1 MNRTVIAAF
10 LFGRGAARRRPP
22 GRLLLATLLV
32 SAGMGVLSMQAP
44 TASAATPSPVF
55 AYYYIWFDPSSWNR
69 AKTDFP
75 ALGRYSS
82 DERLVMQRHI
92 RWAKAAGIEGFIV
105 SWKSTPTLDE
115 RLRELA
121 EVARS
126 ERFELLV
133 IYQGLDFERE
143 PLPAARI
150 ARDLDLF
157 GARYARHRAFDNFG
171 RPLVVWSGTWRFS
184 ADEIARVTASL
195 GSDLLILASE
205 RNVDGYRRVADH
217 VDGNAYYWS
226 SVNPETFPG
235 YDAKLTEMGR
245 AVHRRKGLWIAPAAP
260 GFDAR
265 LIGGTT
271 VVPRLNGATLRRELD
286 AATASSPDA
295 IGLISWNEFS
305 ENTHV
310 EPSVRHGA
318 RYLEA
323 LADVQGATVD
333 IDSDL
338 DSSVPGTPG
347 RSYGPAIL
355 AGLFALVIGALAVP
369 AWRGWTRRRRSRRAR
384 GLI

>member
-10 LFGRGAARRRPP
+10 QFGRRVPRRRRY
-22 GRLLLATLLV
+22 GRLLLATMLA
-32 SAGMGVLSMQAP
+32 SAATIVLSMPAASAP
-44 TASAATPSPVF
+44 AATPSPVF

-82 DERLVMQRHI
+82 DERLVMQRHT
-92 RWAKAAGIEGFIV
+92 RWAKDAGIEGFIV
-105 SWKSTPTLDE
+105 SWKSTPPLDE

-121 EVARS
+121 EVARA
-126 ERFELLV
+126 ERFKLLV

-150 ARDLDLF
+150 ARDLDF
-157 GARYARHRAFDNFG
+157 FRARYARHPAFDKFG

-184 ADEIARVTASL
+184 SEEIARVTASR

-205 RNVDGYRRVADH
+205 RNVDGYRHVAEY

-235 YDAKLTEMGR
+235 YDAKLAEMGR
-245 AVHRRKGLWIAPAAP
+245 AVHRRKGIWIAPAAP

-271 VVPRLNGATLRRELD
+271 VVPRRDGETLRRQLD
-286 AATASSPDA
+286 AATSSSPDV

-318 RYLEA
+318 RYLEV
-323 LADVQGATVD
+323 LADVKGATVD
-333 IDSDL
+333 IDADL
-338 DSSVPGTPG
+338 DSNVPGTTG

-355 AGLFALVIGALAVP
+355 AGLFALAIGSVVLA
-369 AWRGWTRRRRSRRAR
+369 ARRAR
-384 GLI
+384 TKRRTPGAGRA

>member
-1 MNRTVIAAF
+1 MSRTAIAAF
-10 LFGRGAARRRPP
+10 LIGRRPAGCRPRRR
-22 GRLLLATLLV
+22 LFLAIV
-32 SAGMGVLSMQAP
+32 VV
-44 TASAATPSPVF
+44 SAATSALSVPAAAAPAATPPPVF

-82 DERLVMQRHI
+82 DERLVMRRHI

-105 SWKSTPTLDE
+105 SWKSTPILDE

-121 EVARS
+121 AVARA

-143 PLPAARI
+143 PLPAARVT
-150 ARDLDLF
+150 RDLHLF
-157 GARYARHRAFDNFG
+157 RARYARHPAFDKFG
-171 RPLVVWSGTWRFS
+171 RALVVWSGTWRFS
-184 ADEIARVTASL
+184 AREIADVTASA
-195 GSDLLILASE
+195 GRELLILASE
-205 RNVDGYRRVADH
+205 RNVDGYRRVAAY

-235 YDAKLTEMGR
+235 YDAKLAEMGR
-245 AVHRRKGLWIAPAAP
+245 AVHRRKGIWIAPAAP

-271 VVPRLNGATLRRELD
+271 VVPRRNGATLRRELD

-295 IGLISWNEFS
+295 VGLISWNEFS
-305 ENTHV
+305 ENTHI
-310 EPSVRHGA
+310 EPSLRHGE
-318 RYLEA
+318 RYLEV
-323 LADVQGATVD
+323 LGDVRGATVD

-338 DSSVPGTPG
+338 DSSAPGTTG

-355 AGLFALVIGALAVP
+355 AGLLALVIGALGMA
-369 AWRGWTRRRRSRRAR
+369 AWRAWSKRRTPSMH
-384 GLI
+384 

>member
-1 MNRTVIAAF
+1 MNRTAIAAF
-10 LFGRGAARRRPP
+10 LFGRLYAGRRPRP
-22 GRLLLATLLV
+22 RLFVATLLV
-32 SAGMGVLSMQAP
+32 IAASGVLAVPAAAAP
-44 TASAATPSPVF
+44 SANPSPVF

-82 DERLVMQRHI
+82 DERLVMRRHV

-115 RLRELA
+115 RLSELA
-121 EVARS
+121 EVARA

-143 PLPAARI
+143 PLPSARV

-157 GARYARHRAFDNFG
+157 RARYARHPAFDKFG
-171 RPLVVWSGTWRFS
+171 RPVVVWSGTWRFS
-184 ADEIARVTASL
+184 AQEIADVTASA
-195 GSDLLILASE
+195 GPQVLILASE
-205 RNVDGYRRVADH
+205 RNADGYRRVAPY
-217 VDGNAYYWS
+217 VNGNAYYWS

-235 YDAKLTEMGR
+235 YEAKLAEMGR
-245 AVHRRKGLWIAPAAP
+245 AVHRRRGIWIAPAAP

-271 VVPRLNGATLRRELD
+271 VVSRRNGATLRRELD

-305 ENTHV
+305 ENTHI
-310 EPSVRHGA
+310 EPSVRFGG
-318 RYLEA
+318 RYLEV
-323 LADVQGATVD
+323 LADIRGATVD

-338 DSSVPGTPG
+338 DSSAPGTTG

-355 AGLFALVIGALAVP
+355 AGLLALVIGALAVA
-369 AWRGWTRRRRSRRAR
+369 AWRAWSKRRTPSVR
-384 GLI
+384 

>member
-1 MNRTVIAAF
+1 MNGTVIAA
-10 LFGRGAARRRPP
+10 LLSPRRFAWRRSRP
-22 GRLLLATLLV
+22 RLLLAIVLV
-32 SAGMGVLSMQAP
+32 STAMSALSMPAAAAP
-44 TASAATPSPVF
+44 AANPPPVF

-82 DERLVMQRHI
+82 DERRVMQRHI
-92 RWAKAAGIEGFIV
+92 RWAKDAGIEGFIV

-121 EVARS
+121 KIARA

-150 ARDLDLF
+150 ARDLDAF
-157 GARYARHRAFDNFG
+157 EARYSRHPAFDKFG
-171 RPLVVWSGTWRFS
+171 RPLVIWSGTWRFS
-184 ADEIARVTASL
+184 AEQIAQVAASR
-195 GSDLLILASE
+195 GSGLLILASE
-205 RNVDGYRRVADH
+205 RNVDGYRRVAPY

-235 YDAKLTEMGR
+235 YDAKLAEMGT
-245 AVHRRKGLWIAPAAP
+245 AVHRRKGIWIAPAAP

-271 VVPRLNGATLRRELD
+271 VVPRRNGVTLRREFD
-286 AATASSPDA
+286 AAIRSSPDA

-305 ENTHV
+305 ENTHI

-318 RYLEA
+318 RYIEV
-323 LADVQGATVD
+323 LADVRGATVD

-338 DSSVPGTPG
+338 DSNAPGTTG

-355 AGLFALVIGALAVP
+355 AGLGALVIGAVVMAV
-369 AWRGWTRRRRSRRAR
+369 WRARTRRRAPSTR
-384 GLI
+384 

>member
-1 MNRTVIAAF
+1 MNHMVTAAS
-10 LFGRGAARRRPP
+10 LSDRRVARRRRHR
-22 GRLLLATLLV
+22 RLLLATILAGAATLV
-32 SAGMGVLSMQAP
+32 QSMPA
-44 TASAATPSPVF
+44 ASAPASTPSPVF

-82 DERLVMQRHI
+82 DERLVMQRHV

-115 RLRELA
+115 RLRRLA
-121 EVARS
+121 KVARA

-150 ARDLDLF
+150 ARDLDVF
-157 GARYARHRAFDNFG
+157 KARYARHPAFDKFG

-184 ADEIARVTASL
+184 AEEIARVTASR

-205 RNVDGYRRVADH
+205 RNLDGYRRVAPY
-217 VDGNAYYWS
+217 VNGNAYYWS

-235 YDAKLTEMGR
+235 YDAKLTEMGT
-245 AVHRRKGLWIAPAAP
+245 AVHQRNGIWIAPAAP

-271 VVPRLNGATLRRELD
+271 VVPRRNGATLRRELD
-286 AATASSPDA
+286 AATRSSPDA

-305 ENTHV
+305 ENTHI

-318 RYLEA
+318 RYLEV
-323 LADVQGATVD
+323 LADVRGATVD
-333 IDSDL
+333 IESDL
-338 DSSVPGTPG
+338 DSGVPGTTG

-355 AGLFALVIGALAVP
+355 AGLLALVIGAAGV
-369 AWRGWTRRRRSRRAR
+369 AARRARTRRRSPGAKRA
-384 GLI
+384 

>member
-10 LFGRGAARRRPP
+10 QFGRRVPRRRRY
-22 GRLLLATLLV
+22 GRLLLATMLA
-32 SAGMGVLSMQAP
+32 SAATIVLSMPAASAP
-44 TASAATPSPVF
+44 AATPSPVF

-92 RWAKAAGIEGFIV
+92 RWAKDAGIEGFIV
-105 SWKSTPTLDE
+105 SWKSTPPLDE

-121 EVARS
+121 EVARA
-126 ERFELLV
+126 ERFKLLV

-150 ARDLDLF
+150 ARDLDF
-157 GARYARHRAFDNFG
+157 FRARYARHPAFDKFG

-184 ADEIARVTASL
+184 SEEIARVTASR

-205 RNVDGYRRVADH
+205 RNVDGYRHVAEY

-235 YDAKLTEMGR
+235 YDAKLAEMGR
-245 AVHRRKGLWIAPAAP
+245 AVHRRKGIWIAPAAP

-271 VVPRLNGATLRRELD
+271 VVPRRDGETLRRQLD
-286 AATASSPDA
+286 AATSSSPDV

-318 RYLEA
+318 RYLEV
-323 LADVQGATVD
+323 LADVKGATVD
-333 IDSDL
+333 IDADL
-338 DSSVPGTPG
+338 DSNVPGTTG

-355 AGLFALVIGALAVP
+355 AGLFALAIGSVVLA
-369 AWRGWTRRRRSRRAR
+369 ARRAR
-384 GLI
+384 TKRRTPGAGRA

>member
-1 MNRTVIAAF
+1 MNRTAIAAF
-10 LFGRGAARRRPP
+10 LAGRRYAGRPLRP
-22 GRLLLATLLV
+22 RLIVATLLV
-32 SAGMGVLSMQAP
+32 IAASCLLAVPAAAAPSAN
-44 TASAATPSPVF
+44 PSPVF

-82 DERLVMQRHI
+82 DERLVMRRHV

-115 RLRELA
+115 RLSELA
-121 EVARS
+121 EVARA

-143 PLPAARI
+143 PLPSARV

-157 GARYARHRAFDNFG
+157 RARYARHPAFDKFG
-171 RPLVVWSGTWRFS
+171 RPVVVWSGTWRFS
-184 ADEIARVTASL
+184 AQEIADVTASA
-195 GSDLLILASE
+195 GPQVLILASE
-205 RNVDGYRRVADH
+205 RNVDGYRRVAPY
-217 VDGNAYYWS
+217 VNGNAYYWS

-235 YDAKLTEMGR
+235 YEAKLAEMGR
-245 AVHRRKGLWIAPAAP
+245 AVHRRRGIWIAPAAP

-271 VVPRLNGATLRRELD
+271 VVSRRNGATLRRELD

-305 ENTHV
+305 ENTHI
-310 EPSVRHGA
+310 EPSVRFGG
-318 RYLEA
+318 RYLEV
-323 LADVQGATVD
+323 LADIRGATVD

-338 DSSVPGTPG
+338 DSSAPGTTG

-355 AGLFALVIGALAVP
+355 AGLLALVIGALAVA
-369 AWRGWTRRRRSRRAR
+369 AWRAWSKRRTPSVR
-384 GLI
+384 

>member
-10 LFGRGAARRRPP
+10 LSGRRVARRRHR
-22 GRLLLATLLV
+22 RLVLATML
-32 SAGMGVLSMQAP
+32 
-44 TASAATPSPVF
+44 ASAATSVLLMPAASAPAATPSRVF
-55 AYYYIWFDPSSWNR
+55 AYYYIWFNPSSWNR

-82 DERLVMQRHI
+82 DERLVMQRHV

-115 RLRELA
+115 RLQRLA
-121 EVARS
+121 EVARA

-143 PLPAARI
+143 PLPAARV
-150 ARDLDLF
+150 ARDLDVF
-157 GARYARHRAFDNFG
+157 KARYARHPAFDNRFG

-184 ADEIARVTASL
+184 AEEIARVTASR

-205 RNVDGYRRVADH
+205 RNLDGYRRVAPY
-217 VDGNAYYWS
+217 VNGNAYYWS

-235 YDAKLTEMGR
+235 YDAKLTEIGT
-245 AVHRRKGLWIAPAAP
+245 AVHRRKGIWIAPAAP

-271 VVPRLNGATLRRELD
+271 VVPRRNGATLRRELD
-286 AATASSPDA
+286 AATRSSPDA

-305 ENTHV
+305 ENTHI

-318 RYLEA
+318 RYLEV

-338 DSSVPGTPG
+338 DSNVPGTTG
-347 RSYGPAIL
+347 RSYGPAIM
-355 AGLFALVIGALAVP
+355 AGLLALVIGAVVVA
-369 AWRGWTRRRRSRRAR
+369 ARRARSRRRSPGARRA
-384 GLI
+384 